1 MRNRVSMKHVQ
12 HCILRDPACIV
23 ELFRGLMGP
32 ERKTKIHN
40 DSIEFFLL
48 LLLTSGF
55 GSHNNE
61 QIDRRTFD
69 IVKAG
74 DQLLRRISKQMAPLE
89 FIFG

>member
-32 ERKTKIHN
+32 ERN
-40 DSIEFFLL
+40 DSIEFFL